1 MASTKLEASNR
12 DARDQASP
20 EVLERPR
27 RRSFTAAYRMSIL
40 AEADGCRGDGD
51 VGAMLRREG
60 LYSSHL
66 TEWRRQRE
74 LGLLRAVGPS
84 RGRKPKSSAVEKE
97 NARLRQR
104 LERVEKELE
113 TARKV
118 VDIQKSLSALA
129 GDVLRERRAEVD
141 AVKREGLRDLVPVV
155 GTAAACDVVGVS
167 RATHY
172 RHQRPKVVTPP
183 GSRPRPAR
191 AVSQEERAKV
201 LEVLHSERFADRS
214 PAEVYSTLLDDG
226 TYLVSE
232 RTMYRILEAAH
243 EVRERRAQLRHPAYH
258 KPELL
263 ATGPNQAW
271 SWDITRLLGPAKW
284 TYFYLYVILD
294 IYSRYVVGWMI
305 AHRES
310 TELARR
316 LIADTIAKQGIAPG
330 TLVLHADRGSSM
342 KSKPVAL
349 LLADL
354 GVTKSHS
361 RPHVSNDNPY
371 SEAQFRTLKYWP
383 SFPERFGC
391 AQDAREFCCRFFPW
405 YNDEHRHSG
414 VGYLTPATVH
424 HGGAQAAHAARAIT
438 LQMAYATHPERF
450 VRGLPHPP
458 DLPTEAWIN
467 KPSPSQE
474 VLQ

>member
-1 MASTKLEASNR
+1 
-12 DARDQASP
+12 
-20 EVLERPR
+20 
-27 RRSFTAAYRMSIL
+27 
-40 AEADGCRGDGD
+40 
-51 VGAMLRREG
+51 
-60 LYSSHL
+60 
-66 TEWRRQRE
+66 
-74 LGLLRAVGPS
+74 
-84 RGRKPKSSAVEKE
+84 
-97 NARLRQR
+97 
-104 LERVEKELE
+104 
-113 TARKV
+113 
-118 VDIQKSLSALA
+118 
-129 GDVLRERRAEVD
+129 
-141 AVKREGLRDLVPVV
+141 VKREGLSDLIPVV
-155 GTAAACDVVGVS
+155 GTVAACKAVGVS
-167 RATHY
+167 PATHY
-172 RHQRPKVVTPP
+172 RHRRPKVVAPP

-191 AVSQEERAKV
+191 AVSQEERTQV
-201 LEVLHSERFADRS
+201 LEALHSGRFADRS
-214 PAEVYSTLLDDG
+214 PAEVYSTLLDEG

-232 RTMYRILEAAH
+232 RTMYRMLEAAA

-284 TYFYLYVILD
+284 TYYYLYVILD

-310 TELARR
+310 AELARR
-316 LIADTIAKQGIAPG
+316 LIADTIEKQGVAPG

-371 SEAQFRTLKYWP
+371 SESQFRTLKYWP
-383 SFPERFGC
+383 SFPQRFGC
-391 AQDAREFCCRFFPW
+391 SQDAREFCCRFFPW

-414 VGYLTPATVH
+414 IGYLTPATVH
-424 HGGAQAAHAARAIT
+424 YGGAEAAHVARTTT
-438 LQMAYATHPERF
+438 LQLAYAAHPERF

-458 DLPTEAWIN
+458 GLPTEAWIN